1 MITTDLLK
9 ISNNQG
15 SSWGD
20 SSRIN
25 SGIISSGGSEVSE
38 SSVTDYIVSPGGM
51 KYYLPS
57 YVGDICVPFENQVF
71 DSLNKGYCFYKEYA
85 WLSGFGVRKITEK
98 KDADR
103 TITLKY
109 FVCSCE
115 EFNDPYDEKKALK
128 KRRTVSQRC
137 GCKAKMILKY
147 MGDNKYFIKTFVE
160 LHNHPL
166 ASETGRQFLKANREM
181 NISLRTICF
190 DSSKV
195 NIGVSKSFYFAKEMA
210 GGYGNVSANLH
221 DFRNFSRDVKSFVSE
236 RDGQMIIDKFKVI
249 QETSESFYF
258 AYEVDSDG
266 HLTKLFLADA
276 IGRRNFELYGDT
288 VSFDTTFY
296 TNK

>member
-1 MITTDLLK
+1 MIIAVLLK

-15 SSWGD
+15 SSCGD
-20 SSRIN
+20 SSQIN
-25 SGIISSGGSEVSE
+25 SGLISSGGSEVGE

-57 YVGDICVPFENQVF
+57 YVGDISVPFENQVF
-71 DSLNKGYCFYKEYA
+71 DNLNKGYYFYKEYA
-85 WLSGFGVRKITEK
+85 RLSSFGVRKTAEK
-98 KDADR
+98 KDVDQ
-103 TITLKY
+103 TITLKH

-115 EFNDPYDEKKALK
+115 GFNDPYDEKKALK

-147 MGDNKYFIKTFVE
+147 MGNNKYFIKTFDG

-166 ASETGRQFLKANREM
+166 ASETRRQFLKANREM

-190 DSSKV
+190 DASKV
-195 NIGVSKSFYFAKEMA
+195 NIGASKSFYFAKEMA
-210 GGYGNVSANLH
+210 GGYGNVGVNLR
-221 DFRNFSRDVKSFVSE
+221 DFKNFSRDIKSFVGE

-249 QETSESFYF
+249 QETLESFYF

-266 HLTKLFLADA
+266 HLTKLFWADA
-276 IGRRNFELYGDT
+276 IGRRNFELYGDA
-288 VSFDTTFY
+288 VSFDATFD
-296 TNK
+296 TNN